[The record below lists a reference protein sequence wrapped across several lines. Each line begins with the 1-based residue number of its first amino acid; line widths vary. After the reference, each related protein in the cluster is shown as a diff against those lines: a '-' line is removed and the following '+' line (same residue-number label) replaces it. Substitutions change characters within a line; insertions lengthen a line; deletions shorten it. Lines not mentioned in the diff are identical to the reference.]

1 MEVRRG
7 VNRAQLRRQQSGRRA
22 RVGQGTVRRSG
33 ASSRLPL
40 LASPLPGP
48 PHLPAPAVPAQALPP
63 AGPPALCSPPHE
75 RHQVHRLC
83 VLKFYLSQSAQGHR
97 VRRAGDVAVAHV
109 SAGRPAVVNRQG
121 S

>member
-1 MEVRRG
+1 MNGGQARS
-7 VNRAQLRRQQSGRRA
+7 QQSGRRA
-22 RVGQGTVRRSG
+22 RVGQGTGRRSG

-75 RHQVHRLC
+75 RH
-83 VLKFYLSQSAQGHR
+83 R